1 MGTQSTWG
9 VSVWLQYHGSGV
21 RGTELLNISSFL
33 DPRDLF
39 FSCYPRNLI
48 IFSDILVKMD
58 WVTVAIGLGV
68 CVITAMVLYLISVY
82 SFKEHTFEEALAE
95 QQSLPT
101 VCSKLTKA
109 VLKKKK
115 RNRKK
120 LPRKTKT
127 KKRGRL
133 NRLL

>member
-1 MGTQSTWG
+1 MGTQSTWEF
-9 VSVWLQYHGSGV
+9 SVWLQYHGSGV

-68 CVITAMVLYLISVY
+68 CVITAMGLYLISVY
-82 SFKEHTFEEALAE
+82 SFKEHTFASISSTAKVFRQSVERRQSQYQREREE
-95 QQSLPT
+95 T
-101 VCSKLTKA
+101 
-109 VLKKKK
+109 
-115 RNRKK
+115 
-120 LPRKTKT
+120 
-127 KKRGRL
+127 
-133 NRLL
+133 